1 MPSLSEQNLV
11 DCSKENGGCDGGW
24 TDAAFEYIRKN
35 KGIDTEKSYP
45 YEANNGKC
53 RFNKRNVGATESG
66 CFFTKRGDENAL
78 RNAIANLGPMS
89 IAIDASH
96 RSFQFYSKGV
106 YFEPNCGN
114 QTEDLDHAVLVV
126 GFGVEDNGDE
136 YWLVKN
142 SWGKFPTSTL
152 LVHQR

>member
-1 MPSLSEQNLV
+1 M
-11 DCSKENGGCDGGW
+11 
-24 TDAAFEYIRKN
+24 
-35 KGIDTEKSYP
+35 
-45 YEANNGKC
+45 
-53 RFNKRNVGATESG
+53 GATESG